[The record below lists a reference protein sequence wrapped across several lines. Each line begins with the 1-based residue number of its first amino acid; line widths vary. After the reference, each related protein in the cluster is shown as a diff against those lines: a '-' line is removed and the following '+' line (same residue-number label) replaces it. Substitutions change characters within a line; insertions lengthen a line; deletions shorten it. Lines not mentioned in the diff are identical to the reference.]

1 MIPINLDAKLNRTAL
16 AEALT
21 PAGYDITAS
30 TLAGLAHR
38 GGGPD
43 YDLFN
48 GRARYTWGPSLKWAE
63 SRVKAPR
70 RRAYSHAEP
79 AQAA

>member
-1 MIPINLDAKLNRTAL
+1 MIPSNPDTKLSRTAL
-16 AEALT
+16 ADALT
-21 PAGYDITAS
+21 EAGYDITAA

-48 GRARYTWGPSLKWAE
+48 GRARYTWGTCLNWAKA
-63 SRVKAPR
+63 RVRRPR
-70 RRAYSHAEP
+70 TRATAEP
-79 AQAA
+79 AHAA

>member
-1 MIPINLDAKLNRTAL
+1 MIPSNPDAKLSRTAL
-16 AEALT
+16 ADALT
-21 PAGYDITAS
+21 EAGYDITAA

-48 GRARYTWGPSLKWAE
+48 GRARYTWGTSLKWAE

-70 RRAYSHAEP
+70 CRAGAHRAS